1 MILFHDLKFRELSC
15 LLRPIVVCFFLQ
27 VSCSI
32 AFVCK
37 QWCNKR
43 ITPKKWHDE
52 ARVPWSMCA
61 CCLIRSTYPVRCL

>member
-1 MILFHDLKFRELSC
+1 VNQTFLGFEKKKKSSAIKDAWQRKTEMILFHDLKFRELSC

-37 QWCNKR
+37 Q
-43 ITPKKWHDE
+43 
-52 ARVPWSMCA
+52 
-61 CCLIRSTYPVRCL
+61 